1 MKEKNDCLNLWKG
14 IAAFSVIGIHCGFF
28 LGDKGKI
35 LSSLARFAVPFFF
48 LVSGYFAS
56 GRNWE
61 TIRRRAVH
69 ILRLLVLGNAVYLLW
84 GLLQGETLA
93 SIFAPKSWMMDFLLW
108 NYSPTAPHLWFLGA
122 LLYCYL
128 FYGFL
133 LYAGWE
139 KKADFLIPL
148 LLGANLLLGEGRVLL
163 PFTLR
168 VRCIRSFLFT
178 GLPFFLWGRR
188 AAEKESRRFDLLTMG
203 GIVLGGLLA
212 AAEQGLTGYQEL
224 HLGNILMAGGIF
236 RLALVR
242 PELGRGSRLSR
253 LGEVLSGSM
262 YLWHLLVRDGIKLIW
277 TQLGLPRG
285 GSIYGILGV
294 ALVMAGSVIL
304 SETINALKT
313 GQRKGE

>member
-1 MKEKNDCLNLWKG
+1 MKGKNDCLNLWKG
-14 IAAFSVIGIHCGFF
+14 IAAFSVIWLHCGFF

-35 LSSLARFAVPFFF
+35 LSGLARFAVPFFF

-56 GRNWE
+56 GRNWK

-69 ILRLLVLGNAVYLLW
+69 ILRLLLLGNAVYLLW
-84 GLLQGETLA
+84 ELLQGETLA
-93 SIFAPKSWMMDFLLW
+93 SIFGAKNWVTDFLLW

-163 PFTLR
+163 PVALR
-168 VRCIRSFLFT
+168 VRCIRSFVFT
-178 GLPFFLWGRR
+178 GLPFFLWGCKL
-188 AAEKESRRFDLLTMG
+188 AEKESRRSDLPAVVV
-203 GIVLGGLLA
+203 IVLGGILA
-212 AAEQGLTGYQEL
+212 AAEQGLTGYEEL

-236 RLALVR
+236 RLALAR
-242 PELGRGSRLSR
+242 PELGQDSRLTR
-253 LGEVLSGSM
+253 FGEVLSGSI
-262 YLWHLLVRDGIKLIW
+262 YLWHLLVRDAVKLIW
-277 TQLGLPRG
+277 ILLKLPRG
-285 GSIYGILGV
+285 GNIYGILGV
-294 ALVMAGSVIL
+294 VLVMVGSVIL

-313 GQRKGE
+313 GRRKGE

>member
-14 IAAFSVIGIHCGFF
+14 IAAFSVIWLHCGFF

-56 GRNWE
+56 GRNWK

-69 ILRLLVLGNAVYLLW
+69 ILRLLLLGNAVYLLW
-84 GLLQGETLA
+84 ELLQGETLA
-93 SIFAPKSWMMDFLLW
+93 SIFGTKNWVTDFLLW

-163 PFTLR
+163 PVALR
-168 VRCIRSFLFT
+168 VRCIRSFVFT
-178 GLPFFLWGRR
+178 GLPFFLWGCKL
-188 AAEKESRRFDLLTMG
+188 AEKESRRSDLPAVVV
-203 GIVLGGLLA
+203 IVLGGILA
-212 AAEQGLTGYQEL
+212 AAEQGLTGYEEL

-236 RLALVR
+236 RLALAR
-242 PELGRGSRLSR
+242 PELGQGSRLTR
-253 LGEVLSGSM
+253 LGEVLSGSI
-262 YLWHLLVRDGIKLIW
+262 YLWHLLVRDAVKIIW
-277 TQLGLPRG
+277 TLLKFPRG
-285 GSIYGILGV
+285 GNIYGILGV
-294 ALVMAGSVIL
+294 VLVMAGSVIL

-313 GQRKGE
+313 GRRKGE